1 MHSVYL
7 KSTPGGAGPSAADA
21 RATDRQALL
30 AGVARLGQM
39 WLSQIPAADPQR
51 EHLIRM
57 GILAENLM
65 KNGDHS
71 PAAMTTARML
81 LCANCR
87 YLGAGPEECAG
98 QALDRCPLL
107 LQAPEQ

>member
-1 MHSVYL
+1 MYSVYL
-7 KSTPGGAGPSAADA
+7 KSTPGGSGPAAPDATAAG
-21 RATDRQALL
+21 RQALL
-30 AGVARLGQM
+30 AGVARLARA
-39 WLSQIPAADPQR
+39 WLERIPAGDPQR

-65 KNGDHS
+65 KIGDHS

-87 YLGAGPEECAG
+87 YLNAGPEKCVG
-98 QALDRCPLL
+98 QALNRCPLL
-107 LQAPEQ
+107 KASGP

>member
-7 KSTPGGAGPSAADA
+7 KSTPHDAGPAAADA
-21 RATDRQALL
+21 TATDRQALL
-30 AGVARLGQM
+30 AGVARLGRL
-39 WLSQIPAADPQR
+39 WLERIPAADAQR

-57 GILAENLM
+57 GILAESLM
-65 KNGDHS
+65 KTGDYS

-87 YLGAGPEECAG
+87 YLDAAPIKCAG
-98 QALDRCPLL
+98 QVLDRCPLL
-107 LQAPEQ
+107 RVSEQ

>member
-7 KSTPGGAGPSAADA
+7 KSTPRGAGPAAADA
-21 RATDRQALL
+21 TATDRQALL
-30 AGVARLGQM
+30 AGVARLGRL
-39 WLSQIPAADPQR
+39 WLERIPAADPQR

-57 GILAENLM
+57 DILAESLM
-65 KNGDHS
+65 KTGDRS
-71 PAAMTTARML
+71 PAAMTTVRML

-87 YLGAGPEECAG
+87 YLDAAPQDCAG

-107 LQAPEQ
+107 RASGP

>member
-7 KSTPGGAGPSAADA
+7 KSTAGGAGLSAADA
-21 RATDRQALL
+21 SAADRQALL
-30 AGVARLGQM
+30 AGVARLGRL
-39 WLSQIPAADPQR
+39 WLGQIPAADPQR

-57 GILAENLM
+57 GILAEGLM
-65 KNGDHS
+65 KTGDHS

-87 YLGAGPEECAG
+87 HLDAAPKKCAG

-107 LQAPEQ
+107 QASGP

>member
-1 MHSVYL
+1 MYSVYL
-7 KSTPGGAGPSAADA
+7 KSTPGGFGPAAPDATAAG
-21 RATDRQALL
+21 RKALL
-30 AGVARLGQM
+30 AGVARLGRA
-39 WLSQIPAADPQR
+39 WLERIPAADPQR

-65 KNGDHS
+65 KTGDHS

-87 YLGAGPEECAG
+87 YLNAAPEKCVG
-98 QALDRCPLL
+98 QALNRCPLL
-107 LQAPEQ
+107 KASGP

>member
-1 MHSVYL
+1 MYSVYL
-7 KSTPGGAGPSAADA
+7 KSTPGGARPSAVDA
-21 RATDRQALL
+21 KATARQDLL
-30 AGVARLGQM
+30 AGVARLGRM

-57 GILAENLM
+57 GILAESLM

-71 PAAMTTARML
+71 PAAMRTARML

-87 YLGAGPEECAG
+87 YLGAAPKECAG

-107 LQAPEQ
+107 RSSGP